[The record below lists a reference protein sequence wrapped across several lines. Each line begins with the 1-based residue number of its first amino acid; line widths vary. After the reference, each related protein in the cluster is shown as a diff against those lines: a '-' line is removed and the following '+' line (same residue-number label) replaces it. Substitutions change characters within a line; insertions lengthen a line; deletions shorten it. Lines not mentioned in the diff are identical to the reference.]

1 MIMMQD
7 RQSEAVARRGLEEL
21 SMDEFEL
28 NKERV
33 GLVHISIQ
41 NESVKNNHSA
51 SSNPIIKILRIP
63 LAILDCPTNAR
74 LRIKIMRNI

>member
-7 RQSEAVARRGLEEL
+7 RESKAVARRGLEEL
-21 SMDEFEL
+21 SMDKFEL

-41 NESVKNNHSA
+41 NESVKNNH
-51 SSNPIIKILRIP
+51 
-63 LAILDCPTNAR
+63 NA
-74 LRIKIMRNI
+74 

>member
-7 RQSEAVARRGLEEL
+7 RESKAVARRGLEEL

-41 NESVKNNHSA
+41 NESVKNNH
-51 SSNPIIKILRIP
+51 
-63 LAILDCPTNAR
+63 NA
-74 LRIKIMRNI
+74 